1 MEESINEFEK
11 IMDQYIQEEN
21 FIEAEKI
28 GAKFPNAP
36 KIQSKII
43 SIYIKLEEY
52 EKAKEIGLKFPEEE
66 KIQSQMIKIYMKEGN
81 YVEAIKL
88 GTKFPESPIIQSQM
102 ISIYIKEKEY
112 EKAIK
117 LGAKFPENPIIQSQM
132 MSVYM
137 RQGKYYRAKRIGEK
151 FSWHKPIQL
160 QLGKIYNI
168 LGQPKNDKP
177 QIERNNAKIDND
189 TNKATN
195 EDTISMESRE
205 ILEWIETSQRT
216 EAKSIVDEIKKQKYY
231 PAILLTCALYD
242 KNDMTKAK
250 EQFAEFLEKELE
262 ISGEDEVIKRVI
274 GRLKL
279 KDEKFD
285 RKYYENF
292 LTEIEERK
300 QESQEEMIR

>member
-117 LGAKFPENPIIQSQM
+117 LGAKFSENPIIQTQM
-132 MSVYM
+132 MSIYIEQ
-137 RQGKYYRAKRIGEK
+137 REYEKAKEIGLKFPEEEK
-151 FSWHKPIQL
+151 IQL

>member
-88 GTKFPESPIIQSQM
+88 GAE
-102 ISIYIKEKEY
+102 
-112 EKAIK
+112 
-117 LGAKFPENPIIQSQM
+117 FPENPIIQSQM

-216 EAKSIVDEIKKQKYY
+216 EAKSIVDEIKKQNMV
-231 PAILLTCALYD
+231 ALKE
-242 KNDMTKAK
+242 KNSTYICGMKN
-250 EQFAEFLEKELE
+250 
-262 ISGEDEVIKRVI
+262 I
-274 GRLKL
+274 
-279 KDEKFD
+279 
-285 RKYYENF
+285 RKWD
-292 LTEIEERK
+292 
-300 QESQEEMIR
+300 

>member
-81 YVEAIKL
+81 YVE
-88 GTKFPESPIIQSQM
+88 
-102 ISIYIKEKEY
+102 
-112 EKAIK
+112 AIK

-285 RKYYENF
+285 RKYIGTDISEKYCN
-292 LTEIEERK
+292 TARERCHK
-300 QESQEEMIR
+300 EHCLKEKPLW

>member
-88 GTKFPESPIIQSQM
+88 GAE
-102 ISIYIKEKEY
+102 
-112 EKAIK
+112 
-117 LGAKFPENPIIQSQM
+117 FPENPIIQSQM

-285 RKYYENF
+285 RKYYENSNEYSNEYLNYTHEYLNF
-292 LTEIEERK
+292 RLDNGEELELEELFTEIEERK

>member
-1 MEESINEFEK
+1 MGERYMEESINEFEK

-88 GTKFPESPIIQSQM
+88 GAE
-102 ISIYIKEKEY
+102 
-112 EKAIK
+112 
-117 LGAKFPENPIIQSQM
+117 FPENPIIQSQM